1 MRAWIA
7 AALDANDFSY
17 PRGSHEEFGSQE
29 FLTFFEGVV
38 PNGSTDMRLSWSK
51 EHFSFFAWQSS
62 VRKWASSW
70 RLRVLQFGS

>member
-17 PRGSHEEFGSQE
+17 PRGSHEEFGSHE

-38 PNGSTDMRLSWSK
+38 PNDSTDC
-51 EHFSFFAWQSS
+51 H
-62 VRKWASSW
+62 
-70 RLRVLQFGS
+70 